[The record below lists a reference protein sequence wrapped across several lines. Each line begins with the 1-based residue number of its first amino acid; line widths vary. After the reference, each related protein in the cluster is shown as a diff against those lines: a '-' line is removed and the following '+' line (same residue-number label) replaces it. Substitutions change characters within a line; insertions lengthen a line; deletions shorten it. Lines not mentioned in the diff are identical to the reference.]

1 MALTEIQK
9 QALDR
14 IKVLRQL
21 EQRTG
26 RSYGPVEKRVLADLN
41 RTDVL
46 AVIDALI
53 EVGGDLAG
61 YQTTEVSR

>member
-53 EVGGDLAG
+53 EAG
-61 YQTTEVSR
+61 AAVAEYQTAEVSR